1 MRSKSTIKIVS
12 SGSSGNNLIIE
23 SNNKKLL
30 VDLGVNH
37 KEILRATNYK
47 IGDWSAAVC
56 SHR

>member
-1 MRSKSTIKIVS
+1 MGGCSRIMVNG

-23 SNNKKLL
+23 SNGKRLL
-30 VDLGVNH
+30 VDLGIDH
-37 KEILRATNYK
+37 KQILKFVNYK